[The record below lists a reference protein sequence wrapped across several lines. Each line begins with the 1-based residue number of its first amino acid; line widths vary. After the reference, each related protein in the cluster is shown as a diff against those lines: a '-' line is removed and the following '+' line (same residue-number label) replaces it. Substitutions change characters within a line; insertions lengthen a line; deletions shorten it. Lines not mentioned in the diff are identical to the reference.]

1 VNEFLRELATLGLV
15 TGALIVLGTCG
26 YLAQRNVREKF
37 ARKRDQRVRQ
47 VLLAFLVAACL
58 GMAVWLVPV
67 LDAPRRPLFDYAGIL
82 LACACLCAAVA
93 LALDLLAGLQLR
105 LRGAVPAGA
114 FIRAGDYA
122 GQVSRRG
129 LLQVVITTADGDH
142 VHLPNR
148 YLLQVPI
155 RQLARGSSHGD
166 VKSIAFD
173 SPGNLG
179 NSVGGVATIA
189 AAEPAAVSWPASAAR
204 VVAERREPVITA
216 ADEAADSAE
225 QNAPRSTAEP
235 IVNEPAKPA
244 LDPHSV
250 AELLRLKNEYT
261 ELSQQ
266 LLDVER
272 ALQAAG
278 QGEERQPLS
287 LEKKKMEAR
296 LFRLDKQVS
305 QLEGGER
312 RRA

>member
-1 VNEFLRELATLGLV
+1 MNEFLRDLATLGLG
-15 TGALIVLGTCG
+15 TAALVLLGTCG

-47 VLLAFLVAACL
+47 VLLALLAAACL
-58 GMAVWLVPV
+58 GIAVWLIPV
-67 LDAPRRPLFDYAGIL
+67 LDAPRRPLFDYVGIL
-82 LACACLCAAVA
+82 LAFACLCAAVA

-129 LLQVVITTADGDH
+129 LLQVVITTADGDR

-155 RQLARGSSHGD
+155 RQLAGGSSHGE

-173 SPGNLG
+173 SPGDPVG
-179 NSVGGVATIA
+179 SVPAIA
-189 AAEPAAVSWPASAAR
+189 AADPAAVSWPASAAR
-204 VVAERREPVITA
+204 VVAERREPIITA
-216 ADEAADSAE
+216 AEEAADSVEHTA
-225 QNAPRSTAEP
+225 AHITAEP
-235 IVNEPAKPA
+235 VVNEPAKPL
-244 LDPHSV
+244 LDPHSA

-296 LFRLDKQVS
+296 LFRLEKQVS